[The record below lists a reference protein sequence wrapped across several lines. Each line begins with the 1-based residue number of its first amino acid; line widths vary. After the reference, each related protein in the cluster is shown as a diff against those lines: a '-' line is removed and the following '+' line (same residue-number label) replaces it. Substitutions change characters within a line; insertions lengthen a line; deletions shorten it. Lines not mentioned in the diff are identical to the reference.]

1 VTTTNRTAASTST
14 GAHTA
19 GWIASLILHGTLV
32 FGAFVFTQQI
42 RLAPQLTP
50 FKWNVAMVTSEQR
63 SMPTPSP
70 VTSADHAPPTTKPT
84 AATPQ
89 VQAQAVQPVSP
100 TRPEPAKVEPVQ
112 PLTSIVSTPPPP
124 TQPEQRPAVA
134 KPAPP
139 VQAIVAAP
147 TPIEAVVQ
155 EPAAA
160 RPLDSPS
167 QPAPTEP
174 ASLSANREPAKHIE
188 TSPATHE
195 TFTPPSPDS
204 TPAPVSEPTMTAP
217 PSQPHN
223 AQSTPSETTSSTTAE
238 PQIAALAPT
247 PSTAP
252 PRPDYGWLSD
262 TILRRV
268 EELKR
273 YPPDAR
279 LDRAEG
285 KVVLKAVIRADGS
298 VDDVE
303 VYQSSGY
310 RSLDQAAVELMKRA
324 APIQLPRPL
333 GKAKMTVKIPMS
345 YRLEP

>member
-1 VTTTNRTAASTST
+1 MTTVDRTVASTST
-14 GAHTA
+14 SAHTA
-19 GWIASLILHGTLV
+19 GWIASLILHGTLA

-50 FKWNVAMVTSEQR
+50 FKWNVAIVTQEQR

-70 VTSADHAPPTTKPT
+70 VTSPDHAPSTTKPT

-89 VQAQAVQPVSP
+89 AQAQAVQPVSP

-112 PLTSIVSTPPPP
+112 PLTPIASTPPSPS
-124 TQPEQRPAVA
+124 QPERQPEVA

-147 TPIEAVVQ
+147 TPVESVAQ
-155 EPAAA
+155 EPTAV

-174 ASLSANREPAKHIE
+174 APVFANREPAKHIE
-188 TSPATHE
+188 TNPAIHE
-195 TFTPPSPDS
+195 TFAPPPPDS
-204 TPAPVSEPTMTAP
+204 TTVPVSEPPVTAT
-217 PSQPHN
+217 PSQPYS
-223 AQSTPSETTSSTTAE
+223 AQSAPSEATSTTAA

-247 PSTAP
+247 PSAVP
-252 PRPDYGWLSD
+252 PRQDYGWLSD

-273 YPPDAR
+273 YPPEAR

>member
-19 GWIASLILHGTLV
+19 GWIASLILHGMLA
-32 FGAFVFTQQI
+32 FGAFIFTQQI

-63 SMPTPSP
+63 SMPTPSS
-70 VTSADHAPPTTKPT
+70 VTSPDHAPPTPKPPAT
-84 AATPQ
+84 TPQ
-89 VQAQAVQPVSP
+89 AQTQSVQ
-100 TRPEPAKVEPVQ
+100 PVQ

-124 TQPEQRPAVA
+124 TQPEQQPAVA

-139 VQAIVAAP
+139 VHAVPAP
-147 TPIEAVVQ
+147 QTPVESVVQ
-155 EPAAA
+155 EPTGV
-160 RPLDSPS
+160 RPIDSPS

-174 ASLSANREPAKHIE
+174 APLSADREPAKHIE
-188 TSPATHE
+188 TRPATHE
-195 TFTPPSPDS
+195 TFTPPPPDS
-204 TPAPVSEPTMTAP
+204 TPAPVSEPTMTAT
-217 PSQPHN
+217 PSQPHS
-223 AQSTPSETTSSTTAE
+223 AQSAPSETTLTAT
-238 PQIAALAPT
+238 PQVAALAPT
-247 PSTAP
+247 PSAAP

-273 YPPDAR
+273 YPPEAR